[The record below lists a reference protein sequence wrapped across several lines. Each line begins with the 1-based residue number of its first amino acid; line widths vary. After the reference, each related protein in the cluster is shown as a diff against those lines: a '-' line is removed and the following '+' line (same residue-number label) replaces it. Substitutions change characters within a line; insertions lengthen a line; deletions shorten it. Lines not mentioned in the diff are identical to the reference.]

1 MPAPPGGAGGSGSPH
16 TLPGAPGLGA
26 TGGAHD
32 DRATCMDD
40 LSTLTK
46 VKKSLAYLI
55 NSEDEETTTE
65 LIRKKVK
72 KTKIT

>member
-1 MPAPPGGAGGSGSPH
+1 MAHPTHYLVLQVWGA
-16 TLPGAPGLGA
+16 A
-26 TGGAHD
+26 GGAHD
-32 DRATCMDD
+32 DRASSMDD

-46 VKKSLAYLI
+46 VKKSLAYII